1 MQQPTGGGDES
12 GRAKG
17 GSQHTITEADIEEEQ
32 EKIASYEAAFREIKE
47 ATGVADVNEVIQKFL
62 SQEETHQNLLQM
74 TRDSQGSIDAH
85 REALEQERAQVSRL
99 QYELV
104 SSGEEQQKRRQESG
118 ATGGGDGV
126 AKARQ
131 ELDRGRARWKRIW
144 RTQVNCKAAVQ
155 HILELLE
162 PLRLE
167 DESSTPL
174 TDESML
180 PLLQQ
185 AEKKLMRVAA
195 AFLEEE
201 QRHASPEAKEAKR
214 TAPAIDLDPGIA
226 VVRFDDAERS
236 QRLEGFDQA
245 LLGLND
251 VSAYEKAHIVR
262 SSIIYTGVPIQ
273 HCRDL
278 ISAFKQDAVKL
289 RYDNWDD
296 LMDYCDRSA
305 APVGRYLLDLHGVS
319 RDLYPASDALCN
331 ALQVINHL
339 QDCQSD
345 FREMNRVYLP
355 QDWMIQA
362 GVDVSD
368 LDHSFTGRGLRRV
381 LNHCLNE
388 TSELLG
394 LARQLPGPMSSRRL
408 AMESAA
414 IIRIAERLVF
424 ELRRR
429 DPLAERVVL
438 TKSQYFVYC
447 LFGIMRLFFK
457 IR

>member
-1 MQQPTGGGDES
+1 MNET
-12 GRAKG
+12 RA
-17 GSQHTITEADIEEEQ
+17 
-32 EKIASYEAAFREIKE
+32 IKE
-47 ATGVADVNEVIQKFL
+47 AQIA
-62 SQEETHQNLLQM
+62 ETPSGKGTKDENFPVGSVLLP
-74 TRDSQGSIDAH
+74 R
-85 REALEQERAQVSRL
+85 V
-99 QYELV
+99 
-104 SSGEEQQKRRQESG
+104 
-118 ATGGGDGV
+118 
-126 AKARQ
+126 
-131 ELDRGRARWKRIW
+131 
-144 RTQVNCKAAVQ
+144 
-155 HILELLE
+155 
-162 PLRLE
+162 LR
-167 DESSTPL
+167 PH
-174 TDESML
+174 
-180 PLLQQ
+180 
-185 AEKKLMRVAA
+185 VAA
-195 AFLEEE
+195 FYAFA
-201 QRHASPEAKEAKR
+201 R
-214 TAPAIDLDPGIA
+214 AIDDIADNPELSPGEKI
-226 VVRFDDAERS
+226 E
-236 QRLEGFDQA
+236 RLEGFDQA

-355 QDWMIQA
+355 QNWMIQA

-388 TSELLG
+388 TSELLS

-424 ELRRR
+424 ELRCR

-457 IR
+457 TP